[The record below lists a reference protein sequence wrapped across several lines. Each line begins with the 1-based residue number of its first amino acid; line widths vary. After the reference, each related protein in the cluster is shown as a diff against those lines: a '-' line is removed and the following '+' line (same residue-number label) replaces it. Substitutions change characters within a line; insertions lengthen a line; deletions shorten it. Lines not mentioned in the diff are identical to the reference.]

1 TSSTP
6 VTACSSARRWRAPT
20 STRPTGCAGTSSR
33 SPAASAGG
41 RSAGGEHACAAGD
54 RASTIPAV
62 DIVDLAPDLRMLSFP
77 TGQAYALRDGRDITL
92 IDTGPPGSADA
103 IAAAL
108 DGWGRVRRVVLTHYH
123 ADHAG
128 SAREVAAWPGVQLA
142 AHHADARVVR
152 GEAKGEWPTFT
163 PAEQQLHAVVA
174 AGLPDPPDVAQARI
188 DLDLDLDDGDV
199 LDGLQVIWTPGH
211 TPGSIALRHEER
223 GILFTG
229 DTAAEHEGA
238 VFHGPYITDRVRS
251 MEAFL
256 RSATSG
262 IACVLTVYGTPLR
275 G

>member
-1 TSSTP
+1 M
-6 VTACSSARRWRAPT
+6 R
-20 STRPTGCAGTSSR
+20 G
-33 SPAASAGG
+33 
-41 RSAGGEHACAAGD
+41 GD

-62 DIVDLAPDLRMLSFP
+62 DIVDLAPDLRMLRFP

-188 DLDLDLDDGDV
+188 DLDLDDGDV

-238 VFHGPYITDRVRS
+238 VFLGPFNIDRGRAKESFRRLAAPGAAVVCFGHGAPLLGDRVGLLAAAANAP
-251 MEAFL
+251 E
-256 RSATSG
+256 
-262 IACVLTVYGTPLR
+262 VPDPL

>member
-1 TSSTP
+1 M
-6 VTACSSARRWRAPT
+6 
-20 STRPTGCAGTSSR
+20 
-33 SPAASAGG
+33 
-41 RSAGGEHACAAGD
+41 
-54 RASTIPAV
+54 
-62 DIVDLAPDLRMLSFP
+62 DIVDLAPDLRMLRFP

-188 DLDLDLDDGDV
+188 DLDLDDGDV

-223 GILFTG
+223 AGSSSPATPRPNTRARCSSAPSTSTG
-229 DTAAEHEGA
+229 GGRRSRSGGWPRPAPRSCASATAPRCWATGSA
-238 VFHGPYITDRVRS
+238 CWPPRRTRPRCPT
-251 MEAFL
+251 
-256 RSATSG
+256 RSADPAVRRAG
-262 IACVLTVYGTPLR
+262 G
-275 G
+275 